1 MAALETKWTFRIIAG
16 QALLWI
22 GVGLLVNLAAGIV
35 FHLLY
40 GAPLSPRGAAIIGLA
55 GSFALTLGK
64 RLIGLDWRPVVTIG
78 LALLGLALVAGPI
91 RSFSFEQ
98 LDSKD
103 LGLIA
108 AGVLMMTSGIW
119 LLRQP
124 RDS

>member
-1 MAALETKWTFRIIAG
+1 M
-16 QALLWI
+16 
-22 GVGLLVNLAAGIV
+22 V
-35 FHLLY
+35 HLLY

-64 RLIGLDWRPVVTIG
+64 RLIGLEWRPVVTIG

-108 AGVLMMTSGIW
+108 AGILMMTSGIW

-124 RDS
+124 SDS